1 MDLGFR
7 NLRGGE
13 LGPRH
18 LVAVLV
24 GAAVAV
30 AVFVA
35 SYRLGARTRLPAAP
49 SAGTG
54 WFADHWPWL
63 AGAAGLLLLGLVLR
77 GTGGRDARRMMPLIL
92 HVVLVV
98 LLGLATFSAAAASA
112 WYGLGKPALPRESR
126 LDTRAGVDLVKLGL
140 TVAGGLGGVIALVV
154 AYRRQRVTEQEN
166 ARAEEE
172 AHRARIRDERE
183 STKFVTERFAAACT
197 LLGHDA
203 PAVRLAGVYAVA
215 ALADDWVDQRQACID
230 VLCSY
235 LRMPYEPDHRATGFR
250 QGEREVRL
258 SITRVIRDHLRS
270 SATTAWNEHA
280 FDLSGAVFDCGDLGQ
295 IILTGRMDLSHARF
309 VDGTV
314 NLQDVALRGGHLDL
328 TGAVVAGGWLDLRG
342 ARFFDVSLR
351 AGVTLDLRG
360 ATVRG
365 GGIDLRNSAFR
376 GGQVDL
382 RGITFAGGVVD
393 LRAPDEW
400 VRPPELNYDPVPDG
414 LWLPEAPRR
423 AAYAGANR
431 ADTPPR

>member
-1 MDLGFR
+1 
-7 NLRGGE
+7 
-13 LGPRH
+13 
-18 LVAVLV
+18 
-24 GAAVAV
+24 
-30 AVFVA
+30 
-35 SYRLGARTRLPAAP
+35 
-49 SAGTG
+49 
-54 WFADHWPWL
+54 
-63 AGAAGLLLLGLVLR
+63 
-77 GTGGRDARRMMPLIL
+77 
-92 HVVLVV
+92 
-98 LLGLATFSAAAASA
+98 
-112 WYGLGKPALPRESR
+112 
-126 LDTRAGVDLVKLGL
+126 
-140 TVAGGLGGVIALVV
+140 
-154 AYRRQRVTEQEN
+154 
-166 ARAEEE
+166 
-172 AHRARIRDERE
+172 
-183 STKFVTERFAAACT
+183 
-197 LLGHDA
+197 
-203 PAVRLAGVYAVA
+203 
-215 ALADDWVDQRQACID
+215 
-230 VLCSY
+230 
-235 LRMPYEPDHRATGFR
+235 
-250 QGEREVRL
+250 
-258 SITRVIRDHLRS
+258 
-270 SATTAWNEHA
+270 
-280 FDLSGAVFDCGDLGQ
+280 
-295 IILTGRMDLSHARF
+295 MDLSHARF